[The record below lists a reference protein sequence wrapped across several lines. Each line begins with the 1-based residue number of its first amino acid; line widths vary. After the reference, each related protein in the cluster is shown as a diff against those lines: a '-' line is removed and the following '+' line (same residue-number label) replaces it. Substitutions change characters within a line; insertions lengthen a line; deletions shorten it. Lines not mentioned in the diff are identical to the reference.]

1 MSLSLKPVTI
11 SYIKKYLPVCF
22 WNNTVYFSINKN
34 DNYCGIYSIT
44 DQGNGIGEVFLMVYK
59 NCSYKTLN
67 RTLLECFI
75 NLPSLIGFKEVWT
88 RASTESGFKLL
99 SRFKSEGVYLQDSI
113 PDWET
118 DITTQW
124 FRKVY

>member
-1 MSLSLKPVTI
+1 MSISFQPVTI

-44 DQGNGIGEVFLMVYK
+44 DWGEGIGEVFLMVYS
-59 NCSYKTLN
+59 NYSMKTLN
-67 RTLLECFI
+67 RTLLKCLIE
-75 NLPSLIGFKEVWT
+75 LPSLIGFKEIWT
-88 RASTESGFKLL
+88 RASTDSGFKLL
-99 SRFKSEGVYLQDSI
+99 SHFKSEGVHFQNSVPY
-113 PDWET
+113 WENDLLT
-118 DITTQW
+118 KW